1 MKGRGGAKGGGG
13 PRVTDASAWEPM
25 EGGGRSPHSGLLAWL
40 ARYVKQLL
48 LIWSP

>member
-25 EGGGRSPHSGLLAWL
+25 EGGGRSPPFRTPRL
-40 ARYVKQLL
+40 ARKVC
-48 LIWSP
+48 